1 MNRPSATQNLS
12 RRIPRPAVLYIF
24 QAGDT
29 YTVSLETPTE
39 SPSVLAGTVSVS
51 AEDRQDVLTALA
63 RVVGAGTPPAS
74 FAPTALPSVGRLM
87 YGLFLPRSIQDFLH
101 TWEGPLTISTN
112 DPAIPW
118 ELLHDGRA
126 FLGIEHAVGRRLISG
141 RTPPSRAGVQRER
154 PTFLFVAD
162 PGGDLGGAAEET
174 QQLVAT
180 LSRRGFACDL
190 LLGERASYLSV
201 QEALGTGRYDVI
213 HYAGHARG
221 GDDDGEESALEL
233 AQGRVLPASQIERV
247 LRGTPLVFLNACS
260 SAQADLQDTA
270 QQPLTHLGAAA
281 ESLAAAFV
289 FGGAQGFIG
298 ALWPVLDAGS
308 RRFAAF
314 FYDRVLAGDPVGE
327 ALRATRHRLHQERPA
342 DPTWASFVL
351 YGDPTY
357 RLWAGP
363 AAAEAKKRTAPAAP
377 VRQAG
382 TVRPVAPSRI
392 SRAVTTRPQTTAQQ
406 PDGRLRLLAGTFA
419 LLLVAGLLGA
429 IGWWAYGRISE
440 TSQQGP
446 AVTPVALAAAITT
459 TTPAEPVMPSAA
471 AVATATPQPP
481 TSTSTARPTLSPTPR
496 PTATPTVV
504 PLPRGRLAFV
514 SEVELAGSTL
524 YVMSADGSGLRPLAL
539 GADPDWSPAGGRIAF
554 AGLLEDEPG
563 IHLINPDGSGRTR
576 LTDASDWQP
585 TWSPDGKYL
594 AFMSLRDGNR
604 EIYVVNPDGGGLR
617 RISNNP
623 WQDKHP
629 SWSPAGERIA
639 FISNR
644 SGRWQVWVMNVDGS
658 QQVRLTHNDYDNFRP
673 VWSPDGRQ
681 IAYGVW
687 TGIRNEIWVMDADGG
702 NSHLVTANAVYK
714 QEFAGYGLAWSPNR
728 FISFV
733 SNRAGLP
740 QIYATNPDGTGQTA
754 VTDVP
759 AGAFSPAWSPT

>member
-1 MNRPSATQNLS
+1 MKSQMT
-12 RRIPRPAVLYIF
+12 RIPRPAVLYIF

-39 SPSVLAGTVSVS
+39 SPSVLAGSVSVL
-51 AEDRQDVLTALA
+51 AADRQDVLTALA
-63 RVVGAGTPPAS
+63 RVVGAGTPPGP
-74 FAPTALPSVGRLM
+74 FEPTALPSVGRLM

-101 TWEGPLTISTN
+101 AWEGPLTISTN

-126 FLGIEHAVGRRLISG
+126 FLGIEHAVGRRLISA
-141 RTPPSRAGVQRER
+141 RTPPARAGGRRER

-162 PGGDLGGAAEET
+162 PRGDLSGAAEEAR
-174 QQLVAT
+174 QLVAT
-180 LSRRGFACDL
+180 LSRRGFPCDL
-190 LLGERASYLSV
+190 LLAERASYLSV

-213 HYAGHARG
+213 HYAGHARFG
-221 GDDDGEESALEL
+221 EDDGEESALEL

-247 LRGTPLVFLNACS
+247 LRGTPLVFLDACS
-260 SAQADLQDTA
+260 SAQADRQDTA
-270 QQPLTHLGAAA
+270 QQPLTYLGAAA
-281 ESLAAAFV
+281 ESLASAFI

-327 ALRATRHRLHQERPA
+327 ALRATRHRLQQERPT
-342 DPTWASFVL
+342 DLTWASFVL

-363 AAAEAKKRTAPAAP
+363 AAIEPKQRTAPAVPAS
-377 VRQAG
+377 RIG
-382 TVRPVAPSRI
+382 TARPVPPPRI
-392 SRAVTTRPQTTAQQ
+392 SSRAVPSRPQTPAQQ
-406 PDGRLRLLAGTFA
+406 RDGRLRLLAGTSV
-419 LLLVAGLLGA
+419 LLIVAGLLTAFGL
-429 IGWWAYGRISE
+429 WAYSR
-440 TSQQGP
+440 TSRALRP
-446 AVTPVALAAAITT
+446 ASAVTPVAL
-459 TTPAEPVMPSAA
+459 VA
-471 AVATATPQPP
+471 AVTTLTPTASVTPSSVTFATSTPHPP
-481 TSTSTARPTLSPTPR
+481 TSTPTAVPTLSPTAQQ
-496 PTATPTVV
+496 TVTPAVV
-504 PLPRGRLAFV
+504 QLPRGRLAFV
-514 SEVELAGSTL
+514 SKVSPEKSTL
-524 YVMSADGSGLRPLAL
+524 YMMQADGSGLQAVGL
-539 GADPDWSPAGGRIAF
+539 GVDSDWSPAGDRIAF

-563 IHLINPDGSGRTR
+563 IYLINPDGSGRTR

-585 TWSPDGKYL
+585 TWSPDGQRL

-604 EIYVVNPDGGGLR
+604 EIYGMNADGSGLR

-629 SWSPAGERIA
+629 SWSPAVNRIA

-644 SGRWQVWVMNVDGS
+644 SGRWQVWVMNADGS
-658 QQVRLTHNDYDNFRP
+658 QQVRLTHNEYDNFRP

-702 NSHLVTANAVYK
+702 NPHLVTTNAVYK
-714 QEFAGYGLAWSPNR
+714 QEFAGYGLRGRPTASSPSSR
-728 FISFV
+728 
-733 SNRAGLP
+733 
-740 QIYATNPDGTGQTA
+740 TG
-754 VTDVP
+754 P
-759 AGAFSPAWSPT
+759 ASRRSTR

>member
-1 MNRPSATQNLS
+1 MT
-12 RRIPRPAVLYIF
+12 RIPRPAVLYIF

-63 RVVGAGTPPAS
+63 RVVGAGTPPGS
-74 FAPTALPSVGRLM
+74 FEPTALPSVGRLM
-87 YGLFLPRSIQDFLH
+87 YGLFLPRSIQDFLRS
-101 TWEGPLTISTN
+101 WEGPLTISTN

-162 PGGDLGGAAEET
+162 PRGDLGGAAEEA

-190 LLGERASYLSV
+190 LLAERASYLSV

-213 HYAGHARG
+213 HYAGHAHFG
-221 GDDDGEESALEL
+221 EDDGEESALEL

-247 LRGTPLVFLNACS
+247 LRGAPLVFLNACS
-260 SAQADLQDTA
+260 SAHADLEDTA
-270 QQPLTHLGAAA
+270 PQPLTYLGAAA
-281 ESLAAAFV
+281 ENLAAAFI

-298 ALWPVLDAGS
+298 ALWPVLDASS

-363 AAAEAKKRTAPAAP
+363 AKVEPKKMVVPAAP
-377 VRQAG
+377 ARRAG
-382 TVRPVAPSRI
+382 TVRSAPPPRI
-392 SRAVTTRPQTTAQQ
+392 SRAAPTRPQTPVQQ
-406 PDGRLRLLAGTFA
+406 RDSRLRLVAGVFV
-419 LLLVAGLLGA
+419 LLIVAGLLSA
-429 IGWWAYGRISE
+429 LGWWAYSRKSG
-440 TSQQGP
+440 TSRQGP
-446 AVTPVALAAAITT
+446 AATPVALAVAVRTL
-459 TTPAEPVMPSAA
+459 TPTASVTPSSIAA
-471 AVATATPQPP
+471 ATSTPHPP
-481 TSTSTARPTLSPTPR
+481 TSTSTAAPTVSPTAQ
-496 PTATPTVV
+496 PTMTPTVV
-504 PLPRGRLAFV
+504 QPPRGRLAFV
-514 SEVELAGSTL
+514 SKVAPEKSTL
-524 YVMSADGSGLRPLAL
+524 YVMQADGSGLQAL
-539 GADPDWSPAGGRIAF
+539 GLGVDPDWSPAGDRIAF

-563 IHLINPDGSGRTR
+563 IHLINADGSGRTR

-585 TWSPDGKYL
+585 TWSPDGKHL

-604 EIYVVNPDGGGLR
+604 EIYVVNADGSGLR

-629 SWSPAGERIA
+629 SWSPAGDRIA

-644 SGRWQVWVMNVDGS
+644 SGRWQVWVMNADGS
-658 QQVRLTHNDYDNFRP
+658 QQIRLTDNDYDNFRP

-687 TGIRNEIWVMDADGG
+687 TGIRNEIWVMDADG
-702 NSHLVTANAVYK
+702 SKPQMVTANAVYK

-733 SNRAGLP
+733 SNRAGQP
-740 QIYATNPDGTGQTA
+740 QVYAMNPDGSGQTA
-754 VTDVP
+754 VTDMP
-759 AGAFSPAWSPT
+759 AGAFSPAWSGR